1 VSMKGEYSNIERI
14 LNLRLRK
21 EPDPAQD
28 VIRRLSHIK
37 GQAYFNKREFLEM
50 CGWKSPRPRR
60 LYESNS
66 VAEVRR
72 VSIGV
77 FAAECEKKR
86 VELLTTLKGVGIPT
100 ASAILTLTDPQD
112 YGVIDIRVWQL
123 LYQYGAVASR
133 PSGVGFS
140 CENWLEYLER
150 LRHWARKFDTT
161 ARDVEIRLFE
171 YHKEHQAGLLY
182 RTGSNRE

>member
-1 VSMKGEYSNIERI
+1 MKGEYSSIERI

-28 VIRRLSHIK
+28 VISRLSHIK

-66 VAEVRR
+66 VADVRR
-72 VSIGV
+72 VSIKV

-123 LYQYGAVASR
+123 LYQYGAVTSR

-150 LRHWARKFDTT
+150 LRHWARQFDTT
-161 ARDVEIRLFE
+161 AWDVEIRLFE
-171 YHKEHQAGLLY
+171 YHKEHQAGRLY
-182 RTGSNRE
+182 RAGSNRE